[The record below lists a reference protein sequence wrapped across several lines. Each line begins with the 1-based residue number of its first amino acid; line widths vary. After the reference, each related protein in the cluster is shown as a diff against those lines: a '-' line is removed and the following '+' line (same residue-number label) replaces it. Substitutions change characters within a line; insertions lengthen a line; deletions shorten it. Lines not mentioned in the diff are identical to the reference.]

1 MSCHQKHNKV
11 ESKQKTA
18 VAKYGVDSV
27 DSVDAENWFY
37 NQSLSDKDIYFKA
50 DTLLPDIPVI
60 NDIVDVANGYAIL
73 RAAAEQYVKA
83 LMNIMPKDTAQW
95 GQSDDVLWKK
105 VLSAYNSF
113 GDKLSSRFALTRYGK
128 INKKDIDRY
137 LKNDAI

>member
-1 MSCHQKHNKV
+1 MKKFIFGLGALIVIGIVVVLFHQKHNKV

-60 NDIVDVANGYAIL
+60 NDMVDVANGYAIL
-73 RAAAEQYVKA
+73 RAAAEQYVKT
-83 LMNIMPKDTAQW
+83 LMNIKPKDTA
-95 GQSDDVLWKK
+95 
-105 VLSAYNSF
+105 LS
-113 GDKLSSRFALTRYGK
+113 
-128 INKKDIDRY
+128 
-137 LKNDAI
+137 

>member
-1 MSCHQKHNKV
+1 M
-11 ESKQKTA
+11 ESTQKTA

-60 NDIVDVANGYAIL
+60 NDMVDVANGYAIL
-73 RAAAEQYVKA
+73 RAAAEQYVKT

-105 VLSAYNSF
+105 ELSAYNSF

>member
-1 MSCHQKHNKV
+1 M
-11 ESKQKTA
+11 KT
-18 VAKYGVDSV
+18 
-27 DSVDAENWFY
+27 
-37 NQSLSDKDIYFKA
+37 
-50 DTLLPDIPVI
+50 
-60 NDIVDVANGYAIL
+60 
-73 RAAAEQYVKA
+73 

-105 VLSAYNSF
+105 ELSAYNSF